1 MIKAPA
7 KAKEM
12 SRGTGRVCFTLG
24 LNLGSQEPNEQRV
37 RAPWSAVLT
46 KTIAGSSKKAA
57 STWLNVRGRLPS
69 LKGTACPF
77 GISSTAC

>member
-1 MIKAPA
+1 MIEAPA

-24 LNLGSQEPNEQRV
+24 LNLGSPEPNEQRG

-57 STWLNVRGRLPS
+57 RGRTRVAGFP
-69 LKGTACPF
+69 P
-77 GISSTAC
+77 

>member
-12 SRGTGRVCFTLG
+12 IRDTGRICFTLG
-24 LNLGSQEPNEQRV
+24 LTLGSQEPNEQHV

-57 STWLNVRGRLPS
+57 CGQTCVVGFP
-69 LKGTACPF
+69 P
-77 GISSTAC
+77 